1 MTEQNSINY
10 KHIDS
15 ALVDV
20 LKAGVYHRYQK
31 DSKLIQEYKNYVK
44 ELRKSSDKEAH
55 IRKIGYMIFPDE
67 NSYNRRM
74 ARYKKWYGNKKRL
87 LESLEKLYELYY
99 NLSKEGIPTENQIE
113 DEVEDIIN
121 DLE

>member
-1 MTEQNSINY
+1 MEQNSINC

-20 LKAGVYHRYQK
+20 LKAGVYHRYKK

-55 IRKIGYMIFPDE
+55 IRKIAYMIFPDE

-74 ARYKKWYGNKKRL
+74 ARYRKWYADKK
-87 LESLEKLYELYY
+87 
-99 NLSKEGIPTENQIE
+99 
-113 DEVEDIIN
+113 
-121 DLE
+121 